1 MRSSISILVTLALA
15 LSSLA
20 GCGGSDTPNVSHD
33 PAKPSTS
40 GGGSSSNGGTSS
52 GSGGGSSSGGG
63 SGGGSGFGD
72 GSGSSGGSGGA
83 SVKRVFV
90 TSTTYSG
97 NLGGVSGA
105 DNKCQLHADAASL
118 GGTWKAWISGGSANA
133 IDRIADVGPWYLVDR
148 TTKVFN
154 NKANLQTTPAFAIWS
169 DETGAAPSWSGMSSP
184 WSGSDEAGH
193 DSGWDCNGWTS
204 ALTTDYAT
212 TGDANT
218 DQAWGGATSGPI
230 ECDFT
235 GALICFE
242 Q

>member
-1 MRSSISILVTLALA
+1 MRSSISILLAALA
-15 LSSLA
+15 VSFVA
-20 GCGGSDTPNVSHD
+20 GCGGSDTPGVSHD

-40 GGGSSSNGGTSS
+40 GGGSSSGGSKSDGS
-52 GSGGGSSSGGG
+52 GSGGGSSSGG
-63 SGGGSGFGD
+63 SGGGSDFGGGT
-72 GSGSSGGSGGA
+72 GSTGDASS
-83 SVKRVFV
+83 KRVFV

-97 NLGGVSGA
+97 NLGGVAGA
-105 DNKCQLHADAASL
+105 DAKCQLHADAAAL
-118 GGTWKAWISGGSANA
+118 GGTWKAWISSGSVNA

-148 TTKVFN
+148 MTKVFN
-154 NKANLQTTPAFAIWS
+154 NKANLQTTPEFAIWA
-169 DETGAAPSWSGMSSP
+169 DETGGAPSWSGMSSP
-184 WSGSDEAGH
+184 WSGSDEAGR

-212 TGDANT
+212 TGDAST